1 MDHEIEV
8 DVAVIGGGTG
18 GCAAALRAAR
28 LGHSVVLTEETDW
41 IGGQFTA
48 QGVSAF
54 DEHRFI
60 ETFGGT
66 ASYYEL
72 RNGIRRYY
80 RQHYRLSPDAAA
92 NPHLNPGNGWVSR
105 LCFEPRV
112 GLAVLE
118 AMLAPQEAAGRLR
131 ILREHVPVDA
141 QVRGDQI
148 DSVLVRHSSGQLTR
162 IRARYFLDATELGDL
177 LPLVG
182 AEHVAGSESR
192 AETGEPHAPDVGNP
206 EWAQSFTFPFAIE
219 LCPGENHTIPKPEG
233 YEAFRE
239 SQPYTLTVDYGPP
252 VGHVRYYVFATG
264 PGTFGPFWTYRRLI
278 DRNNFRDPR
287 FPNDI
292 AMINW
297 TANDFAGG
305 NVAIRD
311 AAGRAELFRRA
322 RLLSLG
328 FLYYLQT
335 EVPRD
340 DGGHG
345 YPEFRL
351 RPDVMGTGDGLSKYP
366 YIRESRRIRALRTI
380 VETDIS
386 ADYNPGARAA
396 LFPDSV
402 GIGLYGIDI
411 HACAG
416 NQPQVMAATRPFQV
430 PLGALVPVRLRN
442 LLPAAK
448 NLGTTHITNGAYRV
462 HPAEWAIGEAAGAVA
477 AFCLSEGLSPR
488 QVAADPAATGRL
500 QRMLL
505 RCGVP
510 LYWYE
515 DVPLE
520 HPAFAAVQWLA
531 LTGAWPGAEE
541 HLRFEPEA
549 PFAPERDGLPTPQ
562 VAVDPADLSPG
573 ITRGELAIRLAA
585 RLSPH
590 SSSG

>member
-1 MDHEIEV
+1 MAHDTATVLEAE
-8 DVAVIGGGTG
+8 VAVIGGGTG

-28 LGHSVVLTEETDW
+28 LGHTVVLTEETDW
-41 IGGQFTA
+41 IGGQLTA
-48 QGVSAF
+48 QGVSAL
-54 DEHRFI
+54 DEHRYI
-60 ETFGGT
+60 EEFGGT

-72 RNGIRRYY
+72 RNGIRDYY
-80 RQHYRLSPDAAA
+80 RTHYQLTPAAAA

-105 LCFEPRV
+105 LCFEPRA

-118 AMLAPQEAAGRLR
+118 AMLAPEEAAGRLR
-131 ILREHVPVDA
+131 LLREHVPVAAELEGDRVTA
-141 QVRGDQI
+141 VWVRGSDG
-148 DSVLVRHSSGQLTR
+148 RETC

-177 LPLVG
+177 LPLTG
-182 AEHVAGSESR
+182 AEHVVGSEACSQ
-192 AETGEPHAPDVGNP
+192 TGEEHAPEVGNP

-219 LCPGENHTIPKPEG
+219 WCPGANHTIAKPEG
-233 YEAFRE
+233 YEQFRD
-239 SQPYTLTVDYGPP
+239 SQPYTLVVDYGPSK
-252 VGHVRYYVFATG
+252 GQVRYGMFHTA
-264 PGTFGPFWTYRRLI
+264 PGSFGPFWTYRRLI
-278 DRNNFRDPR
+278 DRANFDDPR

-311 AAGRAELFRRA
+311 AAGRAELFRQA

-340 DGGHG
+340 DGGYG

-351 RPDVMGTGDGLSKYP
+351 RADVMGTEDGLSKYP
-366 YIRESRRIRALRTI
+366 YIRESRRILARRTI
-380 VETDIS
+380 VESDI
-386 ADYNPGARAA
+386 AARDNPGARAVF
-396 LFPDSV
+396 FPDSV
-402 GIGLYGIDI
+402 GIGLYSIDI

-416 NQPQVMAATRPFQV
+416 NQPQVGAATRPFQV
-430 PLGALVPVRLRN
+430 PLGALVPVRLEN

-477 AFCLSEGLSPR
+477 AFCLNTGLLPR
-488 QVAADPAATGRL
+488 QVAEDEAALRRL
-500 QRMLL
+500 QRLL
-505 RCGVP
+505 VQCGMP

-515 DVPLE
+515 DVPLS

-531 LTGAWPGAEE
+531 ATGVWPGADD
-541 HLRFEPEA
+541 HLRFEPDQPLVTDRPDLPPPRLPLDA
-549 PFAPERDGLPTPQ
+549 AGL
-562 VAVDPADLSPG
+562 
-573 ITRGELAIRLAA
+573 TRGEGALRLAERLA
-585 RLSPH
+585 RE
-590 SSSG
+590 G